1 MKRVILQN
9 VKGSRVLFFFIL
21 ANIVY
26 AFMLLVTIPKVMSYS
41 GSMKIPDMMPTGY
54 NPEYMNSLLNQLGEE
69 GRNAYLFRQIPV
81 DMVYPL
87 LFAISWCLVLAWL
100 FKKLNYHNTKLIYL
114 TFLPVFAGL
123 FDYLENIGMIII
135 LNRYPE
141 NGDILTHITNVFSIL
156 KSILTTSY
164 FVVLIV
170 TVLVFLIKKLKK
182 PSNT

>member
-1 MKRVILQN
+1 MKKFILN
-9 VKGSRVLFFFIL
+9 NTAGKKVLGLFIL

-26 AFMLLVTIPKVMSYS
+26 VFMLLVTIPMVMSYS
-41 GSMKIPDMMPTGY
+41 GGMKLPDMMPTGY

-87 LFAISWCLVLAWL
+87 LFAISWSLVLAWL
-100 FKKLNYHNTKLIYL
+100 IKKLNKHNTKLIYL
-114 TFLPVFAGL
+114 SVLPLLAGM

-135 LNRYPE
+135 LNSYPE
-141 NGDILTHITNVFSIL
+141 NGDILTQVTNVFSIL
-156 KSILTTSY
+156 KSFLTTIY

-170 TVLVFLIKKLKK
+170 MVLVFLIKKLKK
-182 PSNT
+182 PSTT